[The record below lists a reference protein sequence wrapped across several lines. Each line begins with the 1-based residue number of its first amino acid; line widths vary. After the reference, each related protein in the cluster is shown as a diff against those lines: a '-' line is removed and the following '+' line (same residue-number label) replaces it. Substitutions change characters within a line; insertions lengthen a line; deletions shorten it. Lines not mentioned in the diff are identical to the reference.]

1 MVQIVCFVS
10 NICRIPN
17 SVIYNKSIWW
27 RSILSVTLLNTLT
40 MFIIGFCIC
49 DKGITQFFCS
59 INKKNLAISSS
70 LFYYFIFWFADSLF
84 LMIVHAPREK
94 RFFLMESLRR
104 YQKLCFSA
112 ITDFSWTKFFL
123 QPKKRTKHINFRD
136 PKFWGLNYY
145 IIRKY
150 QTKSIVELELHI
162 WTENNVI
169 SSVKS
174 R

>member
-17 SVIYNKSIWW
+17 FVIYNKSIWW

-94 RFFLMESLRR
+94 RFFLMESFEKISKTLLFCHNR
-104 YQKLCFSA
+104 
-112 ITDFSWTKFFL
+112 FFL
-123 QPKKRTKHINFRD
+123 NTNSFPNLKKEPKISILPIQSSEDWN
-136 PKFWGLNYY
+136 
-145 IIRKY
+145 IIL
-150 QTKSIVELELHI
+150 LENIRLKVSLYHLK
-162 WTENNVI
+162 W
-169 SSVKS
+169 K
-174 R
+174 